1 MLLIVIIN
9 GNEQKEKF
17 SVGSLLSYQVM
28 TLIATSS
35 SPLILF
41 IYCSTLKW
49 VDINIIQSGRI
60 KGDKVIT
67 SGKTAVCRFVFC
79 KM

>member
-9 GNEQKEKF
+9 GNEPKF
-17 SVGSLLSYQVM
+17 SVTSLLSFHVM
-28 TLIATSS
+28 TLIGSS
-35 SPLILF
+35 LILF

-49 VDINIIQSGRI
+49 VDIHIIQSGRI
-60 KGDKVIT
+60 TGDKVVT
-67 SGKTAVCRFVFC
+67 SGKIAVCRFVSC